1 MNKIIKN
8 IFWLLFDKI
17 FILLLQFVIGVKIAN
32 HYGAY
37 SYGTYTYAISIVAF
51 SGIFFELLNGRVVKK
66 YYNGIDD
73 KNIVT
78 STNFFRNVVAIL
90 LFLGVLF
97 FGKIFDIEKTLY
109 IILVLLTVD
118 NIFLTSTFG
127 IENYFEYRLEAK
139 KIVISNNIVKLFSYL
154 LQYLCI
160 IYGKNIIYIVLVRC
174 IGSIIRVIILKFQ
187 YYLLYKN
194 SNKKSKIDIEKLK
207 NIFHESKYLWL
218 TFVSFVIYTQ
228 MDKLMV
234 GYYLGKEEVGVYTI
248 GEQLASVLLIL
259 VAPLQNSL
267 FPKMLELY
275 RISYDKYIE
284 FYKKM
289 NVIITQLYILIVI
302 SAIVVVK
309 FSFKYVY
316 SQEYSGA
323 IGIFG
328 VLAFSVLAKANGAL
342 QTSHM
347 TIKEITKKNFYKT
360 LIGLIINVILNIIL
374 IKKYGVLGSAI
385 ATLITQWLAL
395 FIIDFFIKEYREQAF
410 IQLKSFNPYNLYK
423 ILREK

>member
-1 MNKIIKN
+1 MDKIIKN

-32 HYGAY
+32 YYGAY

-51 SGIFFELLNGRVVKK
+51 SGIFFELLNARVIKK

-73 KNIVT
+73 KDIVK
-78 STNFFRNVVAIL
+78 STNFFRNTVAII
-90 LFLGVLF
+90 LFLGVLAL
-97 FGKIFDIEKTLY
+97 GKLFNIEKVLY

-118 NIFLTSTFG
+118 NILLTSTFG

-139 KIVISNNIVKLFSYL
+139 KIVISNNFVKLLSYL
-154 LQYLCI
+154 LQYICI
-160 IYGKNIIYIVLVRC
+160 IYGKSIVYIVVVRC
-174 IGSIIRVIILKFQ
+174 IGSIVRVVILKVQ
-187 YYLLYKN
+187 YHLLFKGN
-194 SNKKSKIDIEKLK
+194 NQKSKINMEKLI
-207 NIFHESKYLWL
+207 NMFHESKYLWL

-234 GYYLGKEEVGVYTI
+234 GYYLGKKEVGVYTI
-248 GEQLASVLLIL
+248 GEQLANVLLML
-259 VAPLQNSL
+259 VGPLQNSL

-275 RISYDKYIE
+275 RLSYEEYIK
-284 FYKKM
+284 FYQKM
-289 NVIITQLYILIVI
+289 NIVITQLYILIVI
-302 SAIVVVK
+302 SAIIVVK

-316 SQEYSGA
+316 SEEYSGA
-323 IGIFG
+323 IGVFI
-328 VLAFSVLAKANGAL
+328 VLAFSILAKANGAL

-360 LIGLIINVILNIIL
+360 LIGLIINIILNIIL
-374 IKKYGVLGSAI
+374 IKKYGVIGSAI

-395 FIIDFFIKEYREQAF
+395 FVIDFFIKEYREQAI

-423 ILREK
+423 ILRGK